1 MIVRDAPAM
10 QAPTA
15 PFRRVALALLT
26 LGLAAIVAGCT
37 EKVVAPPPPP
47 LPPTVLAVPD
57 SIQQVFT
64 AHCATT
70 GCHTGPTPQQGQD
83 LSDAVTSYANIVG
96 VASHEKS
103 QFLRIAPG
111 DSAASYMVMKLRN
124 TPGIG
129 GQPMPFGAYP
139 MDPALVIRIAAWAQ
153 QGAVG
158 VPVVAARGTR
168 GRASH

>member
-1 MIVRDAPAM
+1 L

-15 PFRRVALALLT
+15 PTRRVAIALLA
-26 LGLAAIVAGCT
+26 LGLAAIAAGCT
-37 EKVVAPPPPP
+37 EKLVSPPPPP
-47 LPPTVLAVPD
+47 TVLGVPD

-64 AHCATT
+64 ANCALG
-70 GCHTGPTPQQGQD
+70 GCHAGPTPQQGQD

-96 VASHEKS
+96 VASHERS

-111 DSAASYMVMKLRN
+111 DSAASYMVMKLRD
-124 TPGIG
+124 TAGIG
-129 GQPMPFGAYP
+129 GQPMPLGAYP
-139 MDPALVIRIAAWAQ
+139 MDPSLVIKIAAWAQ

-168 GRASH
+168 GWASHQQR

>member
-15 PFRRVALALLT
+15 QPRRVALALLA
-26 LGLAAIVAGCT
+26 LGLVAIAAGCT

-47 LPPTVLAVPD
+47 PVLAVPD

-64 AHCATT
+64 ANCALP
-70 GCHTGPTPQQGQD
+70 GCHAGPTPQQGQD

-96 VASHEKS
+96 VASHERS

-111 DSAASYMVMKLRN
+111 DSTNSYIVMKLRN
-124 TPGIG
+124 AAGIG
-129 GQPMPFGAYP
+129 GQPMPFGSYP
-139 MDPALVIRIAAWAQ
+139 LDPTLVIKIAAWAQ

-158 VPVVAARGTR
+158 VPVAAARGTR
-168 GRASH
+168 GWVAHQTR

>member
-1 MIVRDAPAM
+1 MIIRDAPAM

-15 PFRRVALALLT
+15 PTRRVALAFCA
-26 LGLAAIVAGCT
+26 LGLAWIAVGCT

-47 LPPTVLAVPD
+47 PVLGVPD

-64 AHCATT
+64 ENCALA

-83 LSDAVTSYANIVG
+83 LTDAVTSYANIVG
-96 VASHEKS
+96 VASHERS

-111 DSAASYMVMKLRN
+111 DSANSYMVMKLRN
-124 TPGIG
+124 AAAIG
-129 GQPMPFGAYP
+129 GQPMPFGGYP

-153 QGAVG
+153 QGAPG
-158 VPVVAARGTR
+158 VPVSAARRTTGWTAHR
-168 GRASH
+168 

>member
-1 MIVRDAPAM
+1 MIVRDGDAL

-15 PFRRVALALLT
+15 PYRRVVHALLA

-47 LPPTVLAVPD
+47 TVLAVPD

-64 AHCATT
+64 ANCALS

-103 QFLRIAPG
+103 SNLRIAPG

-124 TPGIG
+124 TPGIV
-129 GQPMPFGAYP
+129 GQPMPYGAYP

-153 QGAVG
+153 QGAQG

-168 GRASH
+168 GWTSPNR